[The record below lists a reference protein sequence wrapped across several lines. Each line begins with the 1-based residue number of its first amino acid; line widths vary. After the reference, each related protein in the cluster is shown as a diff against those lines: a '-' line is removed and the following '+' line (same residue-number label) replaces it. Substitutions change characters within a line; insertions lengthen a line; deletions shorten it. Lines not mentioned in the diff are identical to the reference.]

1 MENGSLP
8 MFWDFEFTFEVMPSL
23 LGGLWVTVQLTLIGY
38 LIALTLGL
46 LIAIV
51 RRVPILG
58 SVVHFVMEFIRTTP
72 LIIQVVFVFFLLPA
86 SLAIPLLGD
95 VPITAFTVGVV
106 VLGIH
111 YAAYTAEVYRS
122 GIEGVA
128 KGQWEAARAL
138 SLPTSRTWGAIV
150 LPQAIRKVI
159 PALGNYLISMF
170 KDTPLLFAIGVAE
183 LLTRAQRIGSESF
196 RMMEA
201 ITLVGVLF
209 LLVSIPSAIVIRRLE
224 KRYVAV

>member
-1 MENGSLP
+1 ML
-8 MFWDFEFTFEVMPSL
+8 WDFEFSIEVMPSL
-23 LGGLWVTVQLTLIGY
+23 LQGLWVTIQLTLIGY
-38 LIALTLGL
+38 TIALVLGL
-46 LIAIV
+46 LIAVV
-51 RRVPILG
+51 RRVPVFG
-58 SVVHFVMEFIRTTP
+58 SIVHFVMEFIRTTP

-86 SLAIPLLGD
+86 SLTIPYVGTT

-122 GIEGVA
+122 GIEGVD
-128 KGQWEAARAL
+128 KGQWEASRAL
-138 SLPTSRTWGAIV
+138 SLPVSRTWGAVV

-183 LLTRAQRIGSESF
+183 LLTRAQRVGSESF

-201 ITLVGVLF
+201 ITLVGLLF
-209 LLVSIPSAIVIRRLE
+209 LVVSIPSAIVIRRLE